1 MLDIVIVRACVRPD
15 NTFTIKITGA
25 NLCRKPE
32 PERQKKKNNSIKK
45 KNRHL
50 PPIPSHISLLAI
62 RISLRTNYTT

>member
-45 KNRHL
+45 EKSSPATHPLPHL
-50 PPIPSHISLLAI
+50 PPRYPHLSPD
-62 RISLRTNYTT
+62 